1 MQGSHDL
8 ALVALSYLIASL
20 AGFVAIEF
28 ASRMRARSANRLAWL
43 VGGALAMGT
52 GIWSMH
58 FVGMTAF
65 SLPVPIRYDVGIT
78 ALSWVAAVAVSALAL
93 YLVGYGQLRHWTLA
107 VGALVMGA
115 GICVMHYSGMWA
127 MRMDPGIT
135 YRPGLFA
142 VSAGIAVAASGA
154 ALLIIAGLKEVR
166 GPRDV
171 ALRVGAALIMGVAVT
186 GMHYTGMAAAQFA
199 DGAFCFSGNQLP
211 ASELP
216 IPTTLGALLIL
227 GFGIVFTVLDA
238 RAITAARRAARER
251 DTRVREMAFVD
262 RETGLPNR
270 ARLTQRIVERIRAR
284 DADGFALVTFRVE
297 GRYGR
302 APTGQTMAWMHER
315 IAQALPGAVVART
328 QPEHLV
334 AMIDGRVDEVAQACA
349 PLIEQLRREFAAQ
362 ARFQLVT
369 HSAHCPSDGDNAQW
383 LLLRAA
389 PKSAIAEHFAPTPTP
404 ALKRA

>member
-8 ALVALSYLIASL
+8 ELVALSYLIASL

-28 ASRMRARSANRLAWL
+28 ASRMRARSANRFAWL

-65 SLPVPIRYDVGIT
+65 SLPVPISYDSGIT
-78 ALSWVAAVAVSALAL
+78 ALSWVAAVAVSAFAL

-127 MRMDPGIT
+127 MRMDPGIA
-135 YRPGLFA
+135 YQPALFA
-142 VSAGIAVAASGA
+142 ASAGIAVAASGA
-154 ALLIIAGLKEVR
+154 ALLIIAYLKEVR
-166 GPRDV
+166 SWRDV
-171 ALRVGAALIMGVAVT
+171 AMRVGAALIMGVAVT
-186 GMHYTGMAAAQFA
+186 GMHYTGMAAAEFA
-199 DGAFCFSGNQLP
+199 DGAFCFTGNQLQ

-216 IPTTLGALLIL
+216 IPTTLGTLLIL
-227 GFGIVFTVLDA
+227 GFGIAFTVIDA
-238 RAITAARRAARER
+238 REVAAARRAVRER
-251 DTRVREMAFVD
+251 DTRVRELAFVD

-270 ARLTQRIVERIRAR
+270 ARLSQLIVERIRSR
-284 DADGFALVTFRVE
+284 GTDGFALVTFRVE
-297 GRYGR
+297 GRNGR
-302 APTGQTMAWMHER
+302 TPNGETMTWMRER
-315 IAQALPGAVVART
+315 IAQALPGAIIART

-334 AMIDGRVDEVAQACA
+334 VMLNGRVDDVAQACA
-349 PLIEQLRREFAAQ
+349 PLVDVLRREFAAQ
-362 ARFQLVT
+362 GRYQLVT
-369 HSAHCPSDGDNAQW
+369 NSAHCPSDGDNAQW

-389 PKSAIAEHFAPTPTP
+389 PKSAIADHFAPAP
-404 ALKRA
+404 ARKSA